1 MNLNYRAIVNITGGI
16 LIVFSIC
23 FILPAIVSLIYSE
36 KSNAII
42 FFAVAVFVFL
52 MGTLLKSLIKPD
64 DTHLR
69 IRDGFFVVSLVWILI
84 PLIGAAP
91 LTLSGDMPSY
101 IDAIFESCSG
111 FSTTGSTV
119 LTDVEAMSQG
129 MLFWRSFTHWLGG
142 MGILILAI
150 AVIPMLY
157 SGKQN
162 IALESTGPS
171 FDKTSSKLSDSA
183 RQLYIL
189 YFSFTLIQ
197 IILLMFGGMNLF
209 DASIHT
215 FGSVGTGGFSNY
227 NDSVAHFDSLYI
239 EIVIIV
245 FMFLCGVNF
254 NLFFTGFRR
263 GIKSFIGNPEF
274 KLYLI
279 ITCTISVLIG
289 FTLVF
294 SGNCSNPGKAF
305 TDSVFQVVSVITTTG
320 FFTADYDVWPQFAR
334 ALIFL
339 LFFIGGCA
347 SSTAGGIKVF
357 RILVLLKLV
366 KRSIGTRLHPNAVIK
381 IKIKGSSISNDL
393 VSNVASFTFLYLCLI
408 AAGSVLVSLDGY
420 DMITTISAV
429 MTCLGN
435 IGPGF
440 NLVGPVMNFDI
451 FSGWAKGVLS
461 FLMIAGRLELFTFLA
476 FFTPHFWN
484 SDRY

>member
-1 MNLNYRAIVNITGGI
+1 MNLNYKAIVNITGGI

-52 MGTLLKSLIKPD
+52 AGALLKALIKPD

-69 IRDGFFVVSLVWILI
+69 IRDGFFVVSLIWILI

-101 IDAIFESCSG
+101 IDAVFESCSG

-119 LTDVEAMSQG
+119 LTDIEAMSQG

-189 YFSFTLIQ
+189 YFSFTLLQ

-227 NDSVAHFDSLYI
+227 ND
-239 EIVIIV
+239 
-245 FMFLCGVNF
+245 
-254 NLFFTGFRR
+254 LFCLLSC
-263 GIKSFIGNPEF
+263 SF
-274 KLYLI
+274 
-279 ITCTISVLIG
+279 
-289 FTLVF
+289 
-294 SGNCSNPGKAF
+294 
-305 TDSVFQVVSVITTTG
+305 
-320 FFTADYDVWPQFAR
+320 
-334 ALIFL
+334 
-339 LFFIGGCA
+339 
-347 SSTAGGIKVF
+347 
-357 RILVLLKLV
+357 
-366 KRSIGTRLHPNAVIK
+366 
-381 IKIKGSSISNDL
+381 
-393 VSNVASFTFLYLCLI
+393 
-408 AAGSVLVSLDGY
+408 
-420 DMITTISAV
+420 
-429 MTCLGN
+429 
-435 IGPGF
+435 
-440 NLVGPVMNFDI
+440 
-451 FSGWAKGVLS
+451 
-461 FLMIAGRLELFTFLA
+461 
-476 FFTPHFWN
+476 
-484 SDRY
+484 

>member
-1 MNLNYRAIVNITGGI
+1 MNLNYKAIVNITGGI

-52 MGTLLKSLIKPD
+52 AGALLKALIKPD

-69 IRDGFFVVSLVWILI
+69 IRDGFFVVSLIWILI

-101 IDAIFESCSG
+101 IDAVFESCSG

-119 LTDVEAMSQG
+119 LTDIEAMSQG

-189 YFSFTLIQ
+189 YFSFTLLQ

-209 DASIHT
+209 DSLIHA
-215 FGSVGTGGFSNY
+215 FGSAGTGGFSNY
-227 NDSVAHFDSLYI
+227 ADSVGHFDSAYI
-239 EIVIIV
+239 DYVISI
-245 FMFLCGVNF
+245 FMILFGINF
-254 NLFFTGFRR
+254 NLYYFMLLGDF
-263 GIKSFIGNPEF
+263 
-274 KLYLI
+274 
-279 ITCTISVLIG
+279 
-289 FTLVF
+289 
-294 SGNCSNPGKAF
+294 KAF
-305 TDSVFQVVSVITTTG
+305 WKNEELRVYLGIIATATLLITLNTNQMYGSIMKAFRYALFQVSTIITTTG
-320 FFTADYDVWPQFAR
+320 YATTDFNLWPTFSQC
-334 ALIFL
+334 IVVL
-339 LFFIGGCA
+339 LMIIGACA
-347 SSTAGGIKVF
+347 SSTGGGIKVSRLMIVF
-357 RILVLLKLV
+357 KGVKREIKQLVHPKSVNLIRINRKKISDETLRGVYVYLMAYALLAIVSVLL
-366 KRSIGTRLHPNAVIK
+366 I
-381 IKIKGSSISNDL
+381 
-393 VSNVASFTFLYLCLI
+393 
-408 AAGSVLVSLDGY
+408 SLDNQ
-420 DMITTISAV
+420 DFTTTFTSV
-429 MTCLGN
+429 MATLNN
-435 IGPGF
+435 IGPG
-440 NLVGPVMNFDI
+440 LSAVGPTGNFAD
-451 FSGWAKGVLS
+451 
-461 FLMIAGRLELFTFLA
+461 FLIPANFQQAVYQIMAQLL
-476 FFTPHFWN
+476 
-484 SDRY
+484 

>member
-1 MNLNYRAIVNITGGI
+1 MNLNYKAIVNITGGI

-52 MGTLLKSLIKPD
+52 VGALLKALIKPD

-69 IRDGFFVVSLVWILI
+69 IRDGFFVVSLIWILI

-101 IDAIFESCSG
+101 IDAVFESCSG

-119 LTDVEAMSQG
+119 LTDIEAMSQG

-189 YFSFTLIQ
+189 YFSFTLLQ

-245 FMFLCGVNF
+245 FMFLCGINF
-254 NLFFTGFRR
+254 NLFFTGFRQ

-289 FTLVF
+289 LALVF
-294 SGNCSNPGKAF
+294 SGSYSNPGKAF

-320 FFTADYDVWPQFAR
+320 FFTADYDIWPQFAR

-440 NLVGPVMNFDI
+440 NLTGPVMNFDI

>member
-1 MNLNYRAIVNITGGI
+1 MNLNYKAIVNITGGI

-52 MGTLLKSLIKPD
+52 AGALLKALIKPD

-69 IRDGFFVVSLVWILI
+69 IRDGFFVVSLIWILI

-101 IDAIFESCSG
+101 IDAVFESCSG

-119 LTDVEAMSQG
+119 LTDIEAMSQG

-189 YFSFTLIQ
+189 YFSFTLLQ

-245 FMFLCGVNF
+245 FMFLCGINF
-254 NLFFTGFRR
+254 NLFFTGFRQ

-289 FTLVF
+289 LILVF
-294 SGNCSNPGKAF
+294 SGSYSNPGKAF

-320 FFTADYDVWPQFAR
+320 FFTADYDIWPQFAR

-440 NLVGPVMNFDI
+440 NLTGPVMNFDI

>member
-1 MNLNYRAIVNITGGI
+1 MNLNYKAIVNITGGI

-52 MGTLLKSLIKPD
+52 AGALLKALIKPD

-69 IRDGFFVVSLVWILI
+69 IRDGFFVVSLIWILI

-101 IDAIFESCSG
+101 IDAVFESCSG

-119 LTDVEAMSQG
+119 LTDIEAMSQG

-142 MGILILAI
+142 IGILILAI

-189 YFSFTLIQ
+189 YFSFTLLQ

-245 FMFLCGVNF
+245 FMFLCGINF
-254 NLFFTGFRR
+254 NLFFTGFRQ

-289 FTLVF
+289 LTLVF
-294 SGNCSNPGKAF
+294 SGSYSNPGKAF

-320 FFTADYDVWPQFAR
+320 FFTADYDIWPQFAR

-440 NLVGPVMNFDI
+440 NLTGPVMNFDI

>member
-1 MNLNYRAIVNITGGI
+1 MNLNYKAIVNITGGI

>member
-1 MNLNYRAIVNITGGI
+1 MNLNYKAIVNITGGI

-52 MGTLLKSLIKPD
+52 AGALLKALIKPD

-69 IRDGFFVVSLVWILI
+69 IRDGFFVVSLIWILI

-101 IDAIFESCSG
+101 IDAVFESCSG

-119 LTDVEAMSQG
+119 LTDIEAMSQG

-189 YFSFTLIQ
+189 YFSFTLLQ

-209 DASIHT
+209 DSLIHA
-215 FGSVGTGGFSNY
+215 FGSAGTGGFSNY
-227 NDSVAHFDSLYI
+227 ADSVGHFDSAYI
-239 EIVIIV
+239 DYVISI
-245 FMFLCGVNF
+245 FMILFGINF
-254 NLFFTGFRR
+254 NLYYFMLLGDFKELRVYL
-263 GIKSFIGNPEF
+263 GIIATATI
-274 KLYLI
+274 LI
-279 ITCTISVLIG
+279 
-289 FTLVF
+289 TLNTNQMYG
-294 SGNCSNPGKAF
+294 SIMKAF
-305 TDSVFQVVSVITTTG
+305 RYALFQVSTIITTTG
-320 FFTADYDVWPQFAR
+320 YATTDFNLWPTFSQC
-334 ALIFL
+334 IVVL
-339 LFFIGGCA
+339 LMIIGACA
-347 SSTAGGIKVF
+347 SSTGGGIKVSRLMIVF
-357 RILVLLKLV
+357 KGV
-366 KRSIGTRLHPNAVIK
+366 KREIKQLVHPKSVNLIRINRKK
-381 IKIKGSSISNDL
+381 ISDETLRG
-393 VSNVASFTFLYLCLI
+393 VYVYLMAYALLAI
-408 AAGSVLVSLDGY
+408 VSVLIISLDNQ
-420 DMITTISAV
+420 DFTTTFTSV
-429 MTCLGN
+429 MATLNN
-435 IGPGF
+435 IGPG
-440 NLVGPVMNFDI
+440 LSAVGPTGNFAD
-451 FSGWAKGVLS
+451 FSILS
-461 FLMIAGRLELFTFLA
+461 KIVFCIDMLAGRLEIFPFLTFLTMFA
-476 FFTPHFWN
+476 WKRKF
-484 SDRY
+484 

>member
-1 MNLNYRAIVNITGGI
+1 
-16 LIVFSIC
+16 
-23 FILPAIVSLIYSE
+23 
-36 KSNAII
+36 
-42 FFAVAVFVFL
+42 
-52 MGTLLKSLIKPD
+52 
-64 DTHLR
+64 
-69 IRDGFFVVSLVWILI
+69 
-84 PLIGAAP
+84 
-91 LTLSGDMPSY
+91 
-101 IDAIFESCSG
+101 
-111 FSTTGSTV
+111 
-119 LTDVEAMSQG
+119 

-189 YFSFTLIQ
+189 YFSFTLLQ

-239 EIVIIV
+239 EIVIII
-245 FMFLCGVNF
+245 FMFLCGINF
-254 NLFFTGFRR
+254 NLFFTGFRQ

-289 FTLVF
+289 LTLVF
-294 SGNCSNPGKAF
+294 SGSYSNPGKAF

-320 FFTADYDVWPQFAR
+320 FFTADYDIWPQFAR

-440 NLVGPVMNFDI
+440 NLTGPVMNFDI